1 MAKAGKDKHGDEY
14 MKKAREKAQKKG
26 APLSPEEKDKL
37 RDQHSKNRSNTK
49 EDKELEDIRRIAG
62 I

>member
-1 MAKAGKDKHGDEY
+1 MNDIRGVGKYEPTKEEGTVMEPTVDQDE
-14 MKKAREKAQKKG
+14 QF
-26 APLSPEEKDKL
+26 
-37 RDQHSKNRSNTK
+37 K